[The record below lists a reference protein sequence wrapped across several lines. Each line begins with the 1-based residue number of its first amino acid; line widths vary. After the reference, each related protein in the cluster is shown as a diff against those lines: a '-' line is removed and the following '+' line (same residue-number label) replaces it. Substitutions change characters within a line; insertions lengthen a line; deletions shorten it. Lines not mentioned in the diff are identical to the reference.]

1 MVGDLSFGDNIL
13 PFNVDLPSLAA
24 TGLTMSTDQTIDVE
38 YSINSITKVEKIYA
52 EKIADTIV
60 DDICLTDGD
69 CAITCPVE
77 SPCATFLKTVTAKAG
92 IDIGG
97 TLEGIDMSTVVAK
110 LASTDN
116 EYNLDVLDVP
126 NGGFQWMGDSVVTA
140 SRQTKYSLKMLL
152 SKEMF
157 SVMTLLTLT

>member
-1 MVGDLSFGDNIL
+1 METV
-13 PFNVDLPSLAA
+13 
-24 TGLTMSTDQTIDVE
+24 
-38 YSINSITKVEKIYA
+38 SI
-52 EKIADTIV
+52 
-60 DDICLTDGD
+60 
-69 CAITCPVE
+69 ITCPVE
-77 SPCATFLKTVTAKAG
+77 SPCATFLKTVTAEVCLG
-92 IDIGG
+92 IGG

-110 LASTDN
+110 
-116 EYNLDVLDVP
+116 LDVLDVP

>member
-1 MVGDLSFGDNIL
+1 
-13 PFNVDLPSLAA
+13 
-24 TGLTMSTDQTIDVE
+24 
-38 YSINSITKVEKIYA
+38 
-52 EKIADTIV
+52 
-60 DDICLTDGD
+60 
-69 CAITCPVE
+69 
-77 SPCATFLKTVTAKAG
+77 
-92 IDIGG
+92 
-97 TLEGIDMSTVVAK
+97 MSTVVAK
-110 LASTDN
+110 LASTEN